1 MSFMSRMYPV
11 LLVAALLMLSQLWF
25 YYNGVNT
32 NGVTAINSVTMVVY
46 IILNI
51 FHIYSGPQG

>member
-1 MSFMSRMYPV
+1 MSRMYPV
-11 LLVAALLMLSQLWF
+11 LLVVALLMLSQLWF

-32 NGVTAINSVTMVVY
+32 NSVTAINSVTMVVY

-51 FHIYSGPQG
+51 FDIYSGPQG